1 MGKVTLPKVLT
12 LRLDDAML
20 ASLRNKAKEG
30 GDTLSDVARGML
42 ARGKYVPSDALRDT
56 LRELNRIG
64 VNLNQLARYANAT
77 GNIGQDIQATLAA
90 IREAAAEVRNCLR

>member
-64 VNLNQLARYANAT
+64 VNLNQLARYANTT
-77 GNIGQDIQATLAA
+77 GNIQDIQATLAA